1 MSLYA
6 QHCNTLVVTALY
18 HVYPCTVLVTWVSC
32 ILHVDLYLMRLQ
44 LALSLGVYAQSSFCN
59 YRTLQFTKVMKNQQ
73 FLVINTLHC
82 CTSLQTP
89 GRTPRHGFCINTK
102 CNTTQDVAK
111 HTFLISPYIPLVLS
125 SWRGM
130 QHFNY
135 THNVECMHN
144 TIEKKSTVRIV
155 CSLRSWSM
163 LYWSHFCVAGP
174 YIDYSSITAWAT
186 RSKTAV
192 LTPLINQPRGTVI
205 NFKPCSITYARLHWN
220 SSRRRSK
227 YVVSEAS
234 TAGRSAG

>member
-1 MSLYA
+1 MPSGLRPSGIASLLCQYLAYGTRGHVITNTYSSMSLYA

-18 HVYPCTVLVTWVSC
+18 HVYPCTVFVTWVSC
-32 ILHVDLYLMRLQ
+32 ILHVDLYFMRLQ
-44 LALSLGVYAQSSFCN
+44 LALSLGVYVQSSFCN

-144 TIEKKSTVRIV
+144 TIEKRV
-155 CSLRSWSM
+155 
-163 LYWSHFCVAGP
+163 LYVS
-174 YIDYSSITAWAT
+174 
-186 RSKTAV
+186 
-192 LTPLINQPRGTVI
+192 
-205 NFKPCSITYARLHWN
+205 
-220 SSRRRSK
+220 
-227 YVVSEAS
+227 YVVSGHDLCCIGLIS
-234 TAGRSAG
+234 VWLGHI